1 MYKFSISLGTWRQ
14 FLRAFLT
21 TCLIECAAKLIM
33 ELKDKKFKV
42 SQTLPQLIIEG
53 KYRAAL
59 VPRGWPTDNNGVS
72 SRGCMMN
79 KRGRG
84 VTQDVRPDEDGP
96 LARVCV

>member
-1 MYKFSISLGTWRQ
+1 MSALQ
-14 FLRAFLT
+14 
-21 TCLIECAAKLIM
+21 IM
-33 ELKDKKFKV
+33 GFKDKKFKV

-59 VPRGWPTDNNGVS
+59 VPRGWPADNNGVS

-84 VTQDVRPDEDGP
+84 VTQDARPHEDGT